1 MRPFHPQYIL
11 EALPQLVLYLSVKK
25 AIVGQKGQVGFPG
38 PWRYRE
44 RHKGG
49 ERVPHAMEIGDLS
62 NM

>member
-1 MRPFHPQYIL
+1 MGPV
-11 EALPQLVLYLSVKK
+11 PQLVLYLSVKK
-25 AIVGQKGQVGFPG
+25 AIVGQKGQMDFPG